1 MRFVLMTAAFLTVA
15 SLLFNGYLNGRNEHP
30 SQPAGANLFPQ
41 VEKASQVNLIIGE
54 AASAQRAELE
64 KQTR

>member
-1 MRFVLMTAAFLTVA
+1 MRFVLMTATFLTVA

-30 SQPAGANLFPQ
+30 AGANLFPP
-41 VEKASQVNLIIGE
+41 VEKASQVNLIIGD

>member
-15 SLLFNGYLNGRNEHP
+15 SLLFNGYANGRSKHP
-30 SQPAGANLFPQ
+30 FHPAEAELLVP
-41 VEKASQVNLIIGE
+41 VEKASGVNLIVGD
-54 AASAQRAELE
+54 AASVQRTELE